1 MLLELF
7 LGMVVGILLSRVGL
21 PSVFPLLIWF
31 SLVENSSL
39 AWFLVGFV
47 SACIIHLS
55 FTHPSFSREHIFIGF
70 LSACIIFPFYVFLIP
85 KNFLDTFIFP
95 LLLLACAGWFFS
107 TLSFRPRDVVGGL
120 FLCAAGFWLLHERAI
135 PAALPAFFLGWWGL
149 AWVDFPS
156 STQTASHPLR
166 DACLGCFSAILP
178 GLGPGLMNAI
188 WLSGRSSPA
197 MGVSNL
203 IFSIG
208 LLSSH
213 GSVRSAI
220 AAELSSLSSIP
231 WFVLLAAVGWCLS
244 SAYFLY
250 TYSPSSLPSFPRW
263 EWVVIHLAGI
273 FWVGGLISVC
283 AVLASYSLR
292 RLFQLGHFS
301 LDYGTFI
308 LIPSILYFYAP
319 L

>member
-7 LGMVVGILLSRVGL
+7 LGMVVGILLSRAGL

-31 SLVENSSL
+31 SLVEQSSF
-39 AWFLVGFV
+39 AWFLVGLV
-47 SACIIHLS
+47 SACMIHLS
-55 FTHPSFSREHIFIGF
+55 FTHPSFSREQIFIGF
-70 LSACIIFPFYVFLIP
+70 FSACIIFPLYIFLIP
-85 KNFLDTFIFP
+85 KNFLDTLIFP

-120 FLCAAGFWLLHERAI
+120 ILCAAGFWLLHERVI

-149 AWVDFPS
+149 AWIDMPS
-156 STQTASHPLR
+156 STHPNSHAWR
-166 DACLGCFSAILP
+166 DACVGCFSAILP
-178 GLGPGLMNAI
+178 GLGPGLLNAF
-188 WLSGRSSPA
+188 WLSGRASPA

-220 AAELSSLSSIP
+220 AAELSSLSPIP
-231 WFVLLAAVGWCLS
+231 WFVLLVSVGWCL
-244 SAYFLY
+244 AIAFFLY
-250 TYSPSSLPSFPRW
+250 TLPLPRLPVLPSHA
-263 EWVVIHLAGI
+263 WVFFHVAGI
-273 FWVGGLISVC
+273 FWVGGLL
-283 AVLASYSLR
+283 AAGALLASYSLR
-292 RLFQLGHFS
+292 RLFLAGHFL

-308 LIPSILYFYAP
+308 LVPSILYFYAP
-319 L
+319 F